1 MLYLSYQNMRQH
13 AIPQNI
19 LDIEFKLFSKFT
31 IREFVYIAAGVGV
44 GSIFLF
50 LFSGGSLPGVI
61 AIPIFLMFAILGLF
75 FGLASINDQKADVYV
90 MNFFKAITN
99 PTQRVWKNKDFDE
112 KFEEIKPT
120 THTSV
125 LTQGTMDRNNLI
137 NEPIADIAIAN
148 PVKAVTAEFETAIEQ
163 EEQNRLNQIAS
174 SINITPQTSTTP
186 LQTSSTTV
194 IDVPTP
200 PQQMI
205 SNTLPMQT
213 PVLPQSVNTV
223 VPVQNKIKLT
233 IGKHNAAFLKT
244 TIPNLNIVA
253 NNINLLLTD
262 RAGNPIFKALVFLK
276 DSSGKLMQV
285 VVSNQNGSVI
295 TDKVYS
301 NGNYFITIEK
311 EGLSF
316 PDIEFIIDGS
326 IIEPVKI
333 IPIA

>member
-1 MLYLSYQNMRQH
+1 MRQH

-31 IREFVYIAAGVGV
+31 IREFVYIAAGVGI

-50 LFSGGSLPGVI
+50 LFSGGRIPGII
-61 AIPIFLMFAILGLF
+61 AIPIFLMFAGLGLF
-75 FGLASINDQKADVYV
+75 FGLASINEQKADVYV

-120 THTSV
+120 THNSGV
-125 LTQGTMDRNNLI
+125 TQGTMNRNAVVND
-137 NEPIADIAIAN
+137 PVADIAVAN

-163 EEQNRLNQIAS
+163 EEQNRLNEIAS
-174 SINITPQTSTTP
+174 SLSLAPKSAVVPTQTVAPVMSTTP
-186 LQTSSTTV
+186 MVPLP
-194 IDVPTP
+194 IPTP
-200 PQQMI
+200 TQPAPLVQQPTNPQ
-205 SNTLPMQT
+205 
-213 PVLPQSVNTV
+213 PVPQA
-223 VPVQNKIKLT
+223 KMKLT
-233 IGKHNAAFLKT
+233 IGKHNASFLKT
-244 TIPNLNIVA
+244 AIPNLNIVA

-262 RAGNPIFKALVFLK
+262 RAGNPIFKALVFFK
-276 DSSGKLMQV
+276 DNTGKLMQV
-285 VVSNQNGSVI
+285 VVSNQNGTVI
-295 TDKVYS
+295 TDKIYP
-301 NGNYFITIEK
+301 NGNYFINIEK
-311 EGLSF
+311 EGFSF